1 MMQQQLHYVTTFF
14 GLTAA
19 LLRNLLQC
27 GDEHMTSQPV
37 FNVIQVQCVFCETK
51 PAS

>member
-1 MMQQQLHYVTTFF
+1 MMQEELHYVTTCFS
-14 GLTAA
+14 LTAA
-19 LLRNLLQC
+19 LLRNLLQY

-37 FNVIQVQCVFCETK
+37 FNVIRVQCVFCETK